1 MQTPKGTIR
10 VGAFL
15 EIGENR
21 CEPDLW
27 VRGFGL
33 ELAPSDRQHP
43 LMNPLLR
50 RNADFDDFHFDLKP
64 LPKAQA
70 V

>member
-1 MQTPKGTIR
+1 
-10 VGAFL
+10 
-15 EIGENR
+15 
-21 CEPDLW
+21 
-27 VRGFGL
+27 
-33 ELAPSDRQHP
+33 
-43 LMNPLLR
+43 MNPLLR